1 MKKVSR
7 RVEAALVLACAALIA
22 LVFATGVL
30 GKQKTWGY
38 MEYLNLSFKQGT
50 PLLSLDE
57 GAEYGIQNSGPGF
70 NLARGTYRFKYWVDT
85 DGAGE
90 LLFRS
95 GNNANIQPASIALG
109 PGQTESETI
118 ELELSEDV
126 SDLQILVRFDSGTYM
141 NVLEVR
147 LYGQTYADNAFTL
160 AFLLA
165 GACLLFLLWQHGVL
179 TPQACGRLVLI
190 GAAVLVV
197 SAPVLKENYS
207 AGHDYKYHMARIVN
221 LADGLRSGQFPVRAG
236 GFTYNGYGAI
246 TSVFYPDLFLYPFA
260 LMLLAGASIE
270 YVMSVLTIAASVLA
284 GATMYACAKR
294 IYGGEWAATCAS
306 VLYVGASYRV
316 ANIMVRCAVG
326 ESLAM
331 GFLPLFV
338 LGLWEVLF
346 GDKRRWRM
354 LAFSAFAVFMC
365 HMISTLLCA
374 TLALGL
380 GAVCL
385 PRILREKRLGAAF
398 KAIGATALLS
408 LFFLIP
414 LGMYSMQGI
423 NADSIDTYELA
434 NTAMA
439 PTQLFLQGAGD
450 LPADPWDRTLSGYPV
465 ELGLPLIIGS
475 ALLLYVFVTG
485 EGRREKP
492 LRFAML
498 FLAIGWLAALM
509 MTTMFPWQYVTLVT
523 GIYDRMQFAWR
534 FASPACMLLSLACGY
549 GYVQF
554 FGGHGRQTVA
564 AVLAFALVMVMPT
577 VNAHARSNIYVEF
590 GEQAETNLSY
600 AEYNLP
606 GSDVTKTTDHSV
618 HAQDGVTFEHDVKDG
633 TRITMDVSAQ
643 QEGTVSLPLFG
654 FDGYVAELNGER
666 LETGLG
672 ENNRLTVT
680 IPEGSSGT
688 LRVWFA
694 GKAIWR
700 VGDAV
705 SALTALALL
714 VSAARGHEAK
724 KSGKKKT

>member
-1 MKKVSR
+1 MKQKR
-7 RVEAALVLACAALIA
+7 KGAAIAAVWVICALAVAA
-22 LVFATGVL
+22 VFATGVL
-30 GKQKTWGY
+30 DRQKVWED
-38 MEYLNLSFKQGT
+38 MPYLLMRFDGGLQRDVQAG
-50 PLLSLDE
+50 
-57 GAEYGIQNSGPGF
+57 GAYGAMNDGPG
-70 NLARGTYRFKYWVDT
+70 LDLPAGTYRLKWAIEG
-85 DGAGE
+85 DGNNQLVITTQNGVQAVPGEIPLPAGE
-90 LLFRS
+90 TAGEAVFTLDNAAQGVDIVVMFEDGTRIDVADMRLYSPLYRDHAFTFALIAIVLCALYTALRRGWLTPARRGKLILIGLAVLIAS
-95 GNNANIQPASIALG
+95 GPALKDTVCIG
-109 PGQTESETI
+109 HDTTFH
-118 ELELSEDV
+118 
-126 SDLQILVRFDSGTYM
+126 LVR
-141 NVLEVR
+141 L
-147 LYGQTYADNAFTL
+147 
-160 AFLLA
+160 
-165 GACLLFLLWQHGVL
+165 C
-179 TPQACGRLVLI
+179 
-190 GAAVLVV
+190 
-197 SAPVLKENYS
+197 
-207 AGHDYKYHMARIVN
+207 N
-221 LADGLRSGQFPVRAG
+221 LADGLAAGQLPVRIG
-236 GFTYNGYGAI
+236 GFSYNGYGAI